1 MKYIKLIVLVFSL
14 SIFASGDDHHD
25 NHHEDHHEEHNG
37 EHKGEH
43 GEHHDDHDD
52 HDDHHGHG
60 NEKSGKNKAITEIDE
75 HLGLKLSPQA
85 TARLKIKTI
94 PFSYNLSD
102 LNKSSYVIIG
112 KERALYR
119 KRNGFYKLI
128 DEHDFS
134 TAFKPSD
141 EIVIEGIELLRISDI
156 FSTDKSEYGHAH

>member
-1 MKYIKLIVLVFSL
+1 MKYIKLIILVFSL

-25 NHHEDHHEEHNG
+25 VHHEDHHEKHNEEHD
-37 EHKGEH
+37 
-43 GEHHDDHDD
+43 EHHG
-52 HDDHHGHG
+52 HGHG

>member
-52 HDDHHGHG
+52 HHGHGHG
-60 NEKSGKNKAITEIDE
+60 NERSGKDKAITEIDE
-75 HLGLKLSPQA
+75 HLGLKLSAQA
-85 TARLKIKTI
+85 TARLKIKTV
-94 PFSYNLSD
+94 PFSGNLIGI
-102 LNKSSYVIIG
+102 KESSYVVIG

-119 KRNGFYKLI
+119 KRDGFYKLI